1 MMLLAL
7 LLLIATT
14 APSATT
20 AFCPTAATTRPLLS
34 TRLFA
39 GENDDDYDAPIILT
53 NSPGNSYILSNA
65 PIVDDECYMGA
76 DNTYLDCI
84 DFDPLTRPTRS
95 VNAHDQPRQ
104 LPRWAYGDDNDAPT
118 TTTSTTTTTTTINWG
133 KNELLLPLVDED
145 CYLGKDGSADECVD
159 FDPQIVKRRLV
170 LANPKSAC

>member
-1 MMLLAL
+1 MARFILAL
-7 LLLIATT
+7 LLFIATT

-20 AFCPTAATTRPLLS
+20 AFCPTAAAATRPLLS
-34 TRLFA
+34 PRLFA
-39 GENDDDYDAPIILT
+39 AGENDDYDAPILT
-53 NSPGNSYILSNA
+53 NTAPSYVLTDA

-76 DNTYLDCI
+76 DSTYLDCI

-118 TTTSTTTTTTTINWG
+118 TTSTAPTINWG
-133 KNELLLPLVDED
+133 NAQLPIVDED
-145 CYLGKDGSADECVD
+145 CYLGKDSSAEECVD